1 MSEINSP
8 QHRRQLAEQQAAQAT
23 KPQPLRQFTVGAPEP
38 EQAIPSR
45 LTTAEKLSG
54 SNEAEIARKAIQET
68 KDNAPTRILG
78 QAKNRIEILANIG
91 RLTRDVTIGGHT
103 FSLRTLKAREVREA
117 SLLTFNP
124 AFKLDMELMY
134 EARCQQLARSMYKI
148 DGQDIGLVLGDDSVE
163 ARLKFLDDQ
172 EESAVSR
179 LFDEYTALKTDA
191 QKQFGI
197 STDAE
202 AKEVSEDLKKA

>member
-8 QHRRQLAEQQAAQAT
+8 QHRRQLAEQQASQAQ

-38 EQAIPSR
+38 EGIPSR
-45 LTTAEKLSG
+45 LTTAERLSVP
-54 SNEAEIARKAIQET
+54 NEAEIARKAVQEA
-68 KDNAPTRILG
+68 KDNAPMRITG
-78 QAKNRIEILANIG
+78 QAKTRIEILANIG
-91 RLTRDVTIGGHT
+91 RLTRDVAIGGYT

-134 EARCQQLARSMYKI
+134 EARCQQLARSIFKI

-163 ARLKFLDDQ
+163 ARLKFLDDL
-172 EESAVSR
+172 EESTVSH

-191 QKQFGI
+191 QNQYGI